1 MKLPYPWFLALL
13 LLPVASAAD
22 PTPPAT
28 PKAEEKPKSGWVFS
42 LLPKSVQQ
50 NPNLDLTVVT
60 EVTDAGKKFPQASP
74 QKPIY
79 YQPVSSGYHPL
90 GDTSA
95 ADNAVSKETILRILE
110 RSLTA
115 NGYLP
120 EKLPEHPATIAVFY
134 VWGSDNLFV
143 EPDPDNPTTDS
154 EKVTRNILDRAALVG
169 GEKFAAQML
178 QLFVQANEEAAA
190 NTQLPV
196 NDPSG
201 EVTAIAPVMGQD
213 QLDFSNPVYR
223 FKQRNVKNAFLV
235 DQAVSDCYYVVA
247 SAYDYKELSKRKILL
262 WRTRMTCNSQGVSQE
277 QSLPALIASAGPY
290 FGKEMPE
297 PEILTKRSVR
307 EGKVDVGPATVVP
320 DSDKK

>member
-1 MKLPYPWFLALL
+1 MKLPRPWFLTLL
-13 LLPVASAAD
+13 LVPSVFAAD
-22 PTPPAT
+22 PTPPDKSK
-28 PKAEEKPKSGWVFS
+28 PEDKPKSGWVFS

-74 QKPIY
+74 QKPVY
-79 YQPVSSGYHPL
+79 YEPVSSGYHPL
-90 GDTSA
+90 GDTAA
-95 ADNAVSKETILRILE
+95 ADNKIVQAEILKILE

-120 EKLPEHPATIAVFY
+120 AKLPEHPPTIAIFY
-134 VWGSDNLFV
+134 VWGSDNLFI

-169 GEKFAAQML
+169 GEKFAKQML
-178 QLFVQANEEAAA
+178 DLFVQANEQAAA

-196 NDPSG
+196 NDPDG
-201 EVTAIAPVMGQD
+201 NVTPIAPVLGQD
-213 QLDFSNPVYR
+213 QLDFANPVYR
-223 FKQRNVKNAFLV
+223 FKQHSVKNAFLV

-262 WRTRMTCNSQGVSQE
+262 WRTRMTCNAQGVSQE
-277 QSLPALIASAGPY
+277 QSIPTLIASAGPY

-307 EGKVDVGPATVVP
+307 DGKVEIGPATVVP